1 MKRWAHVALHEY
13 SESSA
18 QPPHAVKQDRRL
30 GMGMFFFLYPV
41 GGSCGRRFFG
51 VKIYIHTSSITQNF
65 IIKHL
70 KKKHHIHH
78 IPTVFSPFDSFKPLK
93 KQTTHKKWGRFSLS
107 PQPLQMWK
115 NRRLQRGEGCSSSG
129 RCCDVHGRAVWRG
142 QSSLTKCG
150 QMWGSKSNVGMGI
163 CSQIPLVYLVGPF
176 FTR

>member
-1 MKRWAHVALHEY
+1 MGARCTSWILRIFGTASPCREAGQALGDGDVLFSLPGWGVVWEEIFW
-13 SESSA
+13 S
-18 QPPHAVKQDRRL
+18 QD
-30 GMGMFFFLYPV
+30 
-41 GGSCGRRFFG
+41 
-51 VKIYIHTSSITQNF
+51 IHSHIINNTKCHNQTS
-65 IIKHL
+65 